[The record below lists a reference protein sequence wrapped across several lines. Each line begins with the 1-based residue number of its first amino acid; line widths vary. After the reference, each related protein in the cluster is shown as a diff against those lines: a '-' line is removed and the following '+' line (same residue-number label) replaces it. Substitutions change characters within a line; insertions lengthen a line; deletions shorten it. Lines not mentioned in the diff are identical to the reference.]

1 MNQRF
6 CTSIFL
12 FALLSTVFSA
22 CITARIVEKSNV
34 TIHSVHS
41 MDFIG
46 KATIVGVVVDSEGQ
60 ALIGASIALYDL
72 DTESLKVAGGV
83 TPDGTYKITNIS
95 PDKYRVRVK
104 ADGFKTVQFNELNL
118 HANTLVIIDFHLEKN
133 N

>member
-6 CTSIFL
+6 CTSILL
-12 FALLSTVFSA
+12 FALLSTVFSS
-22 CITARIVEKSNV
+22 CITARVVQKSNV

-46 KATIVGVVVDSEGQ
+46 KATIAGIVVDSEGQ
-60 ALIGASIALYDL
+60 ALIGASIALFDL
-72 DTESLKVAGGV
+72 DTESLKVEGAV

-118 HANTLVIIDFHLEKN
+118 RANTLVIIDFHLEN